1 MFLSSSVCLILK
13 PASRR
18 KQEQKPTSN
27 EVHHRLIIFV
37 QQLLVFSPQRGLEVR
52 LFFVLCSASSSF
64 SNITAKHAFNIEN
77 FD

>member
-52 LFFVLCSASSSF
+52 LFFCALFCVLFIFQYHSK
-64 SNITAKHAFNIEN
+64 TRLQH
-77 FD
+77 